1 MSLPFAAVPTR
12 TLAAAG
18 LLAMALSAASAFA
31 VRGPQADAVV
41 TPPPTE
47 RIPSAEV
54 WELRFEPGPL
64 RVHVDPSDGRMYWYF
79 TYTVGNRTGR
89 ERSWAPQ
96 FWLHGEA
103 GDLQLSGRD
112 VPSRVVREILEKIQ
126 APGQPEILDQN
137 QMIGPLATGREHDRD
152 SVVVWP
158 VIENAAPAGEAGGR
172 GVSEQETVLAVYVTG
187 LTSRRELLRGVAVE
201 TVELRQTRRL
211 RYRVPGNVASFRDRP
226 VEQVSQDWIY
236 R

>member
-1 MSLPFAAVPTR
+1 MSPR
-12 TLAAAG
+12 MLAPAG
-18 LLAMALSAASAFA
+18 LLAIVLSAASAA
-31 VRGPQADAVV
+31 ASPQADATVA
-41 TPPPTE
+41 PPPTE

-79 TYTVGNRTGR
+79 NYTVGNRTGR

-103 GDLQLSGRD
+103 GDLQLSGRG

-158 VIENAAPAGEAGGR
+158 VIESQPPAGESGGQ
-172 GVSEQETVLAVYVTG
+172 GVGEQETMLAIYVTG
-187 LTSRRELLRGVAVE
+187 LTSRRELLRGVAAE
-201 TVELRQTRRL
+201 PVELRQTRRL
-211 RYRVPGNVASFRDRP
+211 RYRIPGNVVSFRDRP
-226 VEQVSQDWIY
+226 VEKVSQDWIY

>member
-1 MSLPFAAVPTR
+1 MSPR
-12 TLAAAG
+12 MLAPAG
-18 LLAMALSAASAFA
+18 LLAIVLSAASAA
-31 VRGPQADAVV
+31 ASPQADATVA
-41 TPPPTE
+41 PPPTE

-79 TYTVGNRTGR
+79 NYTVGNRTGR

-103 GDLQLSGRD
+103 GDLQLSGRG

-158 VIENAAPAGEAGGR
+158 VIESQPPAGESGGQ
-172 GVSEQETVLAVYVTG
+172 GMGEQETMLAIYVTG
-187 LTSRRELLRGVAVE
+187 LTSRRELLRGVAAE
-201 TVELRQTRRL
+201 PVELRQTRRL
-211 RYRVPGNVASFRDRP
+211 RYLVPGNVAAFRDRP